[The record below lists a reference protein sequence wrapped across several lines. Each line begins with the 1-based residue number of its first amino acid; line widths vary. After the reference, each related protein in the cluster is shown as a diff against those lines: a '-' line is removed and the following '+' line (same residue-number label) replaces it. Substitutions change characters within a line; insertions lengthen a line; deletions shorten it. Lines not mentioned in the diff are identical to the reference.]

1 PHVARP
7 VRKVHT
13 FGKRANSIKRD
24 PNSPVVLRGWLYKQ
38 DSSGL
43 KLWKRRWFVLSN
55 YCLFYYRDSREE
67 MVLGSILLPSY
78 EIRTAFSKEKKNRR
92 FVFKTHG
99 CPSPVSCTKF
109 SSRPRTPL
117 PPSSESPPPPS
128 PSRISQPS
136 PVLSLRSSRAYSLPL
151 APAESPKL
159 PRTHPSDAQDA
170 RWSPHDV
177 HRSPPRSAVAQAAS
191 CDDLSIMSSPRIMHA
206 NTPMGRVDI
215 APNKCLPNNPYAV
228 ALPAHKGHSLT
239 PADRYDVFPTSEDS
253 YARHYTQSPHLHRVQ
268 LVGEDGLTTSM
279 GRLQQNRFT
288 DRGYLS
294 PPVGPS
300 RALVMSRLHGRLITP
315 HSASSSY
322 LHLPPL
328 PPLPT
333 RPTPGKRTSIGITAL
348 LTKLCGQDKLLRGL
362 EEETGQLRAEKE
374 RLEKALEVTHLR
386 LEEFKGQDATVEKIC
401 YQQRQLQDELVHIRA
416 RLCDLALDSE
426 RVWEDYTALEND
438 VQMLKG
444 SLEHIRISGHPQDQ
458 AAAQQDLWRIHDIL
472 AGLRC
477 SHANYRTLENR
488 RSGVSPGSPSPLDSH
503 LGANHHPLLSCTE
516 TEQSLSTSSRGHLGA
531 SQHLDGLKPP
541 PNHSSIE
548 PPESEKGKLGRGAD
562 SVRPGE

>member
-1 PHVARP
+1 AEHPGMRTYYFSAD
-7 VRKVHT
+7 T
-13 FGKRANSIKRD
+13 QLDMNSWIRAMNQSAAAEC
-24 PNSPVVLRGWLYKQ
+24 NCGNLSL
-38 DSSGL
+38 SSQ
-43 KLWKRRWFVLSN
+43 
-55 YCLFYYRDSREE
+55 
-67 MVLGSILLPSY
+67 
-78 EIRTAFSKEKKNRR
+78 
-92 FVFKTHG
+92 THG
-99 CPSPVSCTKF
+99 CPSPISCTKF

-136 PVLSLRSSRAYSLPL
+136 PVFSLRSSRAYSLPV

-159 PRTHPSDAQDA
+159 PQAHPSDMHDA
-170 RWSPHDV
+170 HRSPHDAHRSPHDA
-177 HRSPPRSAVAQAAS
+177 HRSPPRSVVAQAAS
-191 CDDLSIMSSPRIMHA
+191 CDDLSIMSSPRTLHA
-206 NTPMGRVDI
+206 NIPMGRVDI

-228 ALPAHKGHSLT
+228 VSPAHKGHSLT

-253 YARHYTQSPHLHRVQ
+253 YARRYAQSPHLHRV
-268 LVGEDGLTTSM
+268 
-279 GRLQQNRFT
+279 RPFT
-288 DRGYLS
+288 DRGYVS
-294 PPVGPS
+294 PSVGPS

-333 RPTPGKRTSIGITAL
+333 RPTPGKRTSVGITAL
-348 LTKLCGQDKLLRGL
+348 LTKLCGQDKVLRGL
-362 EEETGQLRAEKE
+362 EEETGQLHIEKE

-401 YQQRQLQDELVHIRA
+401 YQQRQLQDELVHTRA

-444 SLEHIRISGHPQDQ
+444 SLEHIRTSGHPQDQ

-477 SHANYRTLENR
+477 SPANYRTLENR
-488 RSGVSPGSPSPLDSH
+488 RSGVSPSSPPPLDSN

-516 TEQSLSTSSRGHLGA
+516 TEESTPSCGPETGKPARMGSKQQDVPGSANWQQSPSTSSRGQLGA
-531 SQHLDGLKPP
+531 SQHVDGLKGS
-541 PNHSSIE
+541 PNHSYTE
-548 PPESEKGKLGRGAD
+548 PPESGKGKLGRGAD
-562 SVRPGE
+562 SIRP